1 LPVIN
6 TTQEKQYPFQ
16 VHQAGTFFSRLIG
29 LAGSSRPDPE
39 SALWVK
45 PCTRIH
51 TFGMAYP
58 LDVLY
63 LDETGKVIRALSNV
77 KPNTIPAKSARTV
90 SVLEFPSGI
99 LNDQNIREG
108 DQLDVVSDT
117 LSRPRL
123 SVLSNL
129 LHWPVN
135 LLIALLWSRLVAAAL
150 QYGITFPNPMH
161 FGILIHNT
169 LLMVFFLTR
178 RKSLRTSSRFT
189 DWAVSILT
197 LCAAMLLRPVVF
209 VESPMM
215 LPSAVLQYVGIAG
228 IITAL
233 LSLGRS
239 FGIVPANRKV
249 VCSGM
254 YRLIRHP
261 MYISEI
267 IFYSG
272 FVLGNPT
279 LKNVV
284 LIVLVLTGQIWRA
297 LSEENLL
304 CSDPSYRAYMESVR
318 FRFIPGVF

>member
-1 LPVIN
+1 MPVMNI
-6 TTQEKQYPFQ
+6 TQGKLYPFQ
-16 VHQAGTFFSRLIG
+16 VRQAGTFFSRLIG
-29 LAGSSRPDPE
+29 LAGSSRSD
-39 SALWVK
+39 SNFILWLT

-63 LDETGKVIRALSNV
+63 LDGAGKVIRTLSNV
-77 KPNTIPAKSARTV
+77 KPNTVPQKSTGTA
-90 SVLEFPSGI
+90 SVLELPAGT
-99 LNDQNIREG
+99 LYDQNIQEG
-108 DQLDVVSDT
+108 DYLNVVSDA
-117 LSRPRL
+117 SARPRL
-123 SVLSNL
+123 SVISHL

-135 LLIALLWSRLVAAAL
+135 LLIALLWSRLVASAL
-150 QYGITFPNPMH
+150 QVGIAFPHPMH

-178 RKSLRTSSRFT
+178 RKSLRTSFRFT
-189 DWAVSILT
+189 DWTVSILT
-197 LCAAMLLRPVVF
+197 LCAAMLLRPTVLIQD
-209 VESPMM
+209 SMT
-215 LPSAVLQYVGIAG
+215 LPSAVLQYIGIMG
-228 IITAL
+228 IIMAL
-233 LSLGRS
+233 LSLRRS

-267 IFYSG
+267 IFYTG

-279 LKNVV
+279 PKNII

-297 LSEENLL
+297 LSEEHLL
-304 CSDPSYRAYMESVR
+304 CLDPSYRAYMESVR
-318 FRFIPGVF
+318 YRFIPGVF

>member
-1 LPVIN
+1 
-6 TTQEKQYPFQ
+6 
-16 VHQAGTFFSRLIG
+16 
-29 LAGSSRPDPE
+29 
-39 SALWVK
+39 
-45 PCTRIH
+45 
-51 TFGMAYP
+51 MAYP

-63 LDETGKVIRALSNV
+63 LDRTGEVIRALSNV
-77 KPNTIPAKSARTV
+77 KPNTVPEKSARTV
-90 SVLEFPSGI
+90 SVLELPVGT
-99 LNDQNIREG
+99 LRDQNIREG
-108 DQLDVVSDT
+108 DHTNVVSDT

-135 LLIALLWSRLVAAAL
+135 LLIALLWSRLVVAAL
-150 QYGITFPNPMH
+150 QYGMAFPHPMH

-178 RKSLRTSSRFT
+178 RKSLRTSFRFT

-209 VESPMM
+209 VQSSMT
-215 LPSAVLQYVGIAG
+215 LFSAVLQYIGIAG
-228 IITAL
+228 IIMAL

-249 VCSGM
+249 VRSGM

-267 IFYSG
+267 LFYAG

-279 LKNVV
+279 PRNII
-284 LIVLVLTGQIWRA
+284 LIVLVFIGQVWRA
-297 LSEENLL
+297 ISEEALL
-304 CSDPSYRAYMESVR
+304 CSDSSYRLYMQKVHY
-318 FRFIPGVF
+318 RFIPGVF